1 MTHVREN
8 LMKHVLFLTYHLPLS
23 NEPGAF
29 RPWMEARL
37 LKRAGF
43 NVTVITSGVH
53 YMTGEDTRP
62 SKKWCSEEWRDGI
75 RILRTWA
82 PSGHRHRAW
91 KRLMNYLSYTLL
103 SGLAGLICVKKVNRV
118 LAGTDPLVMMPVV
131 FMLSLIK
138 RAPMVLDE
146 RDLFPE
152 TAIALG
158 VMREGLLST
167 LLFQMQQFFRKKAI
181 GLLAATP
188 GIRAQLI
195 TYGCPEDK
203 VHLLYNADVFLIEDM
218 QNTNTSFGSLKQKLN
233 KQFLVGYSGG
243 LGLAN
248 DIITLLRAM
257 RNLQDVV
264 ELGVVI
270 MGTGER
276 LQSYKEYSLKNGL
289 ANVFFMGAIPRREV
303 RPLLQQIDV
312 CIHLYPDKD
321 LFDGALASK
330 IFDYLGL
337 GKPIIFCGRGD
348 TADLLEITQS
358 GIVVEPENSKELA
371 TAIRKLFTDQS
382 LRIRMGQAARKWYEK
397 FIEVDAT
404 CSTLKKAISDSKPV
418 KI

>member
-1 MTHVREN
+1 
-8 LMKHVLFLTYHLPLS
+8 
-23 NEPGAF
+23 
-29 RPWMEARL
+29 MEAKL

-62 SKKWCSEEWRDGI
+62 SKGWCTEEWRDEI
-75 RILRTWA
+75 RILKTWA

-103 SGLAGLICVKKVNRV
+103 SGLAGLLLVKKVNRV
-118 LAGTDPLVMMPVV
+118 LAGTDPLVMMPMV

-158 VMREGLLST
+158 VIRDGILSRF
-167 LLFQMQQFFRKKAI
+167 LFQMQQFFRKKSI

-195 TYGCPEDK
+195 AYGCSEDK
-203 VHLLYNADVFLIEDM
+203 VHLLYNADVFLIEDLR
-218 QNTNTSFGSLKQKLN
+218 NTNVSFRSLKQEFN
-233 KQFLVGYSGG
+233 KQFLLGYSGG

-248 DIITLLRAM
+248 DIFTLLRSM
-257 RNLQDVV
+257 RYLQDVE

-270 MGTGER
+270 IGTGEK
-276 LQSYKEYSLKNGL
+276 LQDYKEYTIRNGM
-289 ANVFFMGAIPRREV
+289 ANVFFTGAIPRGEV
-303 RPLLQQIDV
+303 RPLLLQIDV
-312 CIHLYPDKD
+312 CVHLYPDNN
-321 LFDGALASK
+321 LFHGALASK
-330 IFDYLGL
+330 IFDYLAL

-348 TADLLEITQS
+348 TANLLDLTQS
-358 GIVVEPENSKELA
+358 GIVLEPENSQELA
-371 TAIRKLFTDQS
+371 AAILKLYKDQS
-382 LRIRMGQAARKWYEK
+382 LRVQMGQAARTWYENTIK
-397 FIEVDAT
+397 VDAG
-404 CSTLKKAISDSKPV
+404 CSTIRKAMSCDNRG
-418 KI
+418 KICFS